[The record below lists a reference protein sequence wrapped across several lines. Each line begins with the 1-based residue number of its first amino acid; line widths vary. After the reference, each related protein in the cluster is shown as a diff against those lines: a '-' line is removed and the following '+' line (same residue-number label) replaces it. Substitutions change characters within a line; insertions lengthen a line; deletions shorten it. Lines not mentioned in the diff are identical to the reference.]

1 MALLGQIR
9 ERSIFLIIVIGMAL
23 FAFVISG
30 VFTSDGGGGS
40 ISEPIAK
47 VNDVEID
54 LDLFRFNVEQT
65 ERNYNFSTLKSV
77 DAVWNQ
83 TIRNAVLE
91 NQYKILGIDA
101 GIAQLEEIISSND
114 AFLNDQRF
122 LNESG
127 FFDFGLFTNF
137 IISMKTNNPEGYE
150 NWKAQE
156 SQLISMA
163 KQNIYLGLV
172 RSSATFSDFEG
183 KFTYHT
189 ENDNVS
195 IEYVQIPYSIISD
208 SMVSVSDNEIKKY
221 ITQNP
226 DKFKRNETRS
236 IDYVLFNEAPTEE
249 DILEQRNSLEKLIGN
264 RIEYNDV
271 SKLTDTIL
279 GFKNTNDISG
289 FVSQHSNIPFDS
301 IYKSKGE
308 LISEYSEILFN
319 LNENKVFGP
328 YIEGKNIKISKM
340 IDQKKDGSIRASHI
354 LISYKESLGAS
365 NLISRSK
372 EEAKQKA
379 FEILR
384 QIRRNPKIF
393 NEAASKNSDGP
404 SKDKG
409 GDLGFFQEGFM
420 EKSFFDFVNNNKVGK
435 TGVVETKYG
444 YHVIKITDKEDV
456 VLLANVVQELNPSE
470 YTSNQ
475 IFKNATDFEIQALK
489 SNREDF
495 ESIAENLALNYKQ
508 VDYLNILDEQIP
520 GLGEQ
525 RQIIKWSFSD
535 NSEEGD
541 IKKFNL
547 SSGGYAVVKIS
558 KIRDTK
564 IAEFDEIKEEVR
576 SKLVIQKKSDLL
588 LKKYKSIKSIEEL
601 SKKSNQEIQTASA
614 LNQKN
619 SVLSGSGQEPYIIG
633 ASFALKENEESN
645 LLVGNKGLYKIKV
658 TGKETAP
665 DLASYLA
672 YRNSLRTNENIR
684 INSEIFNALKMS
696 SEIEDNRHLYY

>member
-40 ISEPIAK
+40 VSEPIAK

-208 SMVSVSDNEIKKY
+208 SVVSVSDNEIKKY

-279 GFKNTNDISG
+279 GLNNTNDISG

-365 NLISRSK
+365 NLILRSK

-456 VLLANVVQELNPSE
+456 VLLANVVQELIPSE
-470 YTSNQ
+470 STSNQ

-576 SKLVIQKKSDLL
+576 GKLVIQKKSDLL

>member
-30 VFTSDGGGGS
+30 VFTNDGGGGS

-77 DAVWNQ
+77 DVVWNQ

-91 NQYKILGIDA
+91 NQYKLLGIDA

-172 RSSATFSDFEG
+172 RSSAIFSDFEG
-183 KFTYHT
+183 KFAYHT

-195 IEYVQIPYSIISD
+195 IEYVQIPYSLIPD
-208 SMVSVSDNEIKKY
+208 SIVRVSDNEIKKY
-221 ITQNP
+221 ITQNQ
-226 DKFKRNETRS
+226 DKFKRNQTRS
-236 IDYVLFNEAPTEE
+236 IDYVLFDESPTEE
-249 DILEQRNSLEKLIGN
+249 DILEQRNTLEKLIGN

-279 GFKNTNDISG
+279 GLKNTNDISD
-289 FVSQHSNIPFDS
+289 FISQNSNIPFDS

-308 LISEYSEILFN
+308 LVSEYADILFN
-319 LNENKVFGP
+319 LNENNIFGP
-328 YIEGKNIKISKM
+328 YIEGNNIKISKM

-354 LISYKESLGAS
+354 LISYKESVGAS
-365 NLISRSK
+365 NLILRSK

-393 NEAASKNSDGP
+393 NEVASKNSDGP
-404 SKDKG
+404 SKNKG

-420 EKSFFDFVNNNKVGK
+420 EKSFFNFANRNKVGK

-456 VLLANVVQELNPSE
+456 VLLANIVQELIPSE
-470 YTSNQ
+470 STSNQ
-475 IFKNATDFEIQALK
+475 IFKNATDFEIKSLK

-495 ESIAENLALNYKQ
+495 KSIAQNLGIDYKH

-525 RQIIKWSFSD
+525 RQIIKWSFSE
-535 NSEEGD
+535 NSEVGD

-564 IAEFDEIKEEVR
+564 IAEFDEVKEEVR
-576 SKLVIQKKSDLL
+576 NKLIIQKKSDLL
-588 LKKYKSIKSIEEL
+588 FKKYKSNKSIDEL
-601 SKKSNQEIQTASA
+601 SKKSNQGIQTASA

-633 ASFALKENEESN
+633 ASFALKENKESK

-658 TGKETAP
+658 ISKETAP

-672 YRNSLRTNENIR
+672 YRNSLRTNENAR

-696 SEIEDNRHLYY
+696 SEIEDNRFLYY

>member
-40 ISEPIAK
+40 VSEPIAK

-101 GIAQLEEIISSND
+101 GTAQLEEIISSND

-183 KFTYHT
+183 KFAYHT

-195 IEYVQIPYSIISD
+195 IEYVQIPYSLISD

-236 IDYVLFNEAPTEE
+236 IDYVLFDETPTEE

-308 LISEYSEILFN
+308 LVSEYSEILFN
-319 LNENKVFGP
+319 LNENKIFGP

-365 NLISRSK
+365 NLILRSK

-456 VLLANVVQELNPSE
+456 VLLANVVQELIPSE

-495 ESIAENLALNYKQ
+495 ESIAENLALNYKH

>member
-101 GIAQLEEIISSND
+101 GTAQLEEIISSND

-195 IEYVQIPYSIISD
+195 IEYVQIPYSLISD

-236 IDYVLFNEAPTEE
+236 IDYVLFDETPTEE

-308 LISEYSEILFN
+308 LVSEYSEILFN

-456 VLLANVVQELNPSE
+456 VLLANVVQELIPSE
-470 YTSNQ
+470 STSNQ

-576 SKLVIQKKSDLL
+576 GKLVIQKKSDLL

>member
-279 GFKNTNDISG
+279 GLKNTNDISG

-308 LISEYSEILFN
+308 LVSEYSEILFN
-319 LNENKVFGP
+319 LNENKIFGP

>member
-40 ISEPIAK
+40 VSEPIAK

-101 GIAQLEEIISSND
+101 GTAQLEEIISSND

-183 KFTYHT
+183 KFAYHT

-195 IEYVQIPYSIISD
+195 IEYVQIPYSLISD

-279 GFKNTNDISG
+279 GLNNTNDISG

-365 NLISRSK
+365 NLILRSK

-456 VLLANVVQELNPSE
+456 VLLANVVQELIPSE

-564 IAEFDEIKEEVR
+564 IAEFDEIKQEVR

>member
-279 GFKNTNDISG
+279 GLKNTNDISG

-520 GLGEQ
+520 GLG
-525 RQIIKWSFSD
+525 
-535 NSEEGD
+535 
-541 IKKFNL
+541 
-547 SSGGYAVVKIS
+547 
-558 KIRDTK
+558 
-564 IAEFDEIKEEVR
+564 
-576 SKLVIQKKSDLL
+576 
-588 LKKYKSIKSIEEL
+588 
-601 SKKSNQEIQTASA
+601 
-614 LNQKN
+614 
-619 SVLSGSGQEPYIIG
+619 
-633 ASFALKENEESN
+633 
-645 LLVGNKGLYKIKV
+645 
-658 TGKETAP
+658 
-665 DLASYLA
+665 
-672 YRNSLRTNENIR
+672 
-684 INSEIFNALKMS
+684 
-696 SEIEDNRHLYY
+696 

>member
-101 GIAQLEEIISSND
+101 GTAQLEEIISSND

-183 KFTYHT
+183 KFAYHT

-195 IEYVQIPYSIISD
+195 IEYVQIPYSLISD

-236 IDYVLFNEAPTEE
+236 IDYVLFDETPTEE

-308 LISEYSEILFN
+308 LVSEYSEILFN
-319 LNENKVFGP
+319 LNENKIFGP

-365 NLISRSK
+365 NLILRSK

-456 VLLANVVQELNPSE
+456 VLLANVVQELIPSE
-470 YTSNQ
+470 STSNQ

-495 ESIAENLALNYKQ
+495 ESIAENLALNYKH

-576 SKLVIQKKSDLL
+576 GKLVIQKKSDLL

-658 TGKETAP
+658 TGKEAAP
-665 DLASYLA
+665 DLPSYLA

>member
-101 GIAQLEEIISSND
+101 GTAQLEEIISSND

-183 KFTYHT
+183 KFAYHT

-195 IEYVQIPYSIISD
+195 IEYVQIPYSLISD

-279 GFKNTNDISG
+279 GLKNTNDISG

-308 LISEYSEILFN
+308 LVSEYSEILFN
-319 LNENKVFGP
+319 LNENKIFGP

-456 VLLANVVQELNPSE
+456 VLLANVVQELIPSE
-470 YTSNQ
+470 STSNQ

-658 TGKETAP
+658 TGKEAAP
-665 DLASYLA
+665 DLPSYLA

>member
-40 ISEPIAK
+40 VSEPIAK

-208 SMVSVSDNEIKKY
+208 SVVSVSDNEIKKY

-236 IDYVLFNEAPTEE
+236 IDYVLFDEAPTEE

-279 GFKNTNDISG
+279 GLKNTNDISG

-365 NLISRSK
+365 NLILRSK

-393 NEAASKNSDGP
+393 NEVASKNSDGP

-456 VLLANVVQELNPSE
+456 VLLANVVQELIPSE

>member
-208 SMVSVSDNEIKKY
+208 SVVSVSDNEIKKY

-279 GFKNTNDISG
+279 GLKNTNDISG

-365 NLISRSK
+365 NLILRSK

-456 VLLANVVQELNPSE
+456 VLLANVVQELIPSE

>member
-101 GIAQLEEIISSND
+101 GTAQLEEIISSND

-658 TGKETAP
+658 TGKEAAP
-665 DLASYLA
+665 DLPSYLA

>member
-183 KFTYHT
+183 KFAYHT

-195 IEYVQIPYSIISD
+195 IEYVQIPYSLISD

-279 GFKNTNDISG
+279 GLKNTNDISG

-365 NLISRSK
+365 NLILRSK

-456 VLLANVVQELNPSE
+456 VLLANVVQELIPSE

>member
-101 GIAQLEEIISSND
+101 GTAQLEEIISSND

-183 KFTYHT
+183 KFAYHT

-195 IEYVQIPYSIISD
+195 IEYVQIPYSLISD

-236 IDYVLFNEAPTEE
+236 IDYVLFDETPTEE

-279 GFKNTNDISG
+279 GLKNTNDISG

-365 NLISRSK
+365 NLILRSK

-456 VLLANVVQELNPSE
+456 VLLANVVQELIPSE

-564 IAEFDEIKEEVR
+564 IAEFDEIKQEVR

>member
-101 GIAQLEEIISSND
+101 GTAQLEEIISSND

-236 IDYVLFNEAPTEE
+236 IDYVLFDETPTEE

-279 GFKNTNDISG
+279 GLKNTNDISG

-308 LISEYSEILFN
+308 LVSEYSEILFN
-319 LNENKVFGP
+319 LNENKIFGP

-456 VLLANVVQELNPSE
+456 VLLANVVQELIPSE
-470 YTSNQ
+470 STSNQ

>member
-183 KFTYHT
+183 KFAYHT

-195 IEYVQIPYSIISD
+195 IEYVQIPYSLISD

-236 IDYVLFNEAPTEE
+236 IDYVLFDETPTEE

-365 NLISRSK
+365 NLILRSK

-456 VLLANVVQELNPSE
+456 VLLANVVQELIPSE
-470 YTSNQ
+470 STSNQ

-658 TGKETAP
+658 TGKEAAP
-665 DLASYLA
+665 DLPSYLA

>member
-183 KFTYHT
+183 KFAYHT

-195 IEYVQIPYSIISD
+195 IEYVQIPYSLISD

-236 IDYVLFNEAPTEE
+236 IDYVLFDETPTEE

-279 GFKNTNDISG
+279 GLKNTNDISG

-365 NLISRSK
+365 NLILRSK

-456 VLLANVVQELNPSE
+456 VLLANVVQELIPSE

-564 IAEFDEIKEEVR
+564 IAEFDEIKQEVR

>member
-183 KFTYHT
+183 KFAYHT

-279 GFKNTNDISG
+279 GLKNTNDISG

>member
-101 GIAQLEEIISSND
+101 GTAQLEEIISSND

-183 KFTYHT
+183 KFAYHT

-195 IEYVQIPYSIISD
+195 IEYVQIPYSLISD

-236 IDYVLFNEAPTEE
+236 IDYVLFDETPTEE

-365 NLISRSK
+365 NLILRSK

-456 VLLANVVQELNPSE
+456 VLLANVVQELIPSE

-495 ESIAENLALNYKQ
+495 ESIAENLALNYKH

-576 SKLVIQKKSDLL
+576 GKLVIQKKSDLL

-658 TGKETAP
+658 TGKEAAP
-665 DLASYLA
+665 DLPSYLA

>member
-40 ISEPIAK
+40 VSEPIAK

-208 SMVSVSDNEIKKY
+208 SVVSVSDNEIKKY

-279 GFKNTNDISG
+279 GLKNTNDISG

-365 NLISRSK
+365 NLILRSK

-456 VLLANVVQELNPSE
+456 VLLANVVQELIPSE

-619 SVLSGSGQEPYIIG
+619 SVLSGSGKEPYIIG

>member
-279 GFKNTNDISG
+279 GLKNTNDISG

-456 VLLANVVQELNPSE
+456 VLLANVVQELIPSE
-470 YTSNQ
+470 STSNQ

>member
-101 GIAQLEEIISSND
+101 GTAQLEEIISSND

-183 KFTYHT
+183 KFAYHT

-195 IEYVQIPYSIISD
+195 IEYVQIPYSLISD

-236 IDYVLFNEAPTEE
+236 IDYVLFDETPTEE

-308 LISEYSEILFN
+308 LVSEYSEILFN
-319 LNENKVFGP
+319 LNENKIFGP

-365 NLISRSK
+365 NLILRSK

-456 VLLANVVQELNPSE
+456 VLLANVVQELIPSE
-470 YTSNQ
+470 STSNQ
-475 IFKNATDFEIQALK
+475 IFKNAADFEIQALK

-495 ESIAENLALNYKQ
+495 ESIAENLALNYKH

-576 SKLVIQKKSDLL
+576 GKLVIQKKSDLL

-658 TGKETAP
+658 TGKEAAP
-665 DLASYLA
+665 DLPSYLA

>member
-40 ISEPIAK
+40 VSEPIAK

-208 SMVSVSDNEIKKY
+208 SVVSVSDNEIKKY

-279 GFKNTNDISG
+279 GLKNTNDISG

-365 NLISRSK
+365 NLILRSK

-393 NEAASKNSDGP
+393 NEVASKNSDGP

-456 VLLANVVQELNPSE
+456 VLLANVVQELIPSE

>member
-101 GIAQLEEIISSND
+101 GTAQLEEIISSND

-195 IEYVQIPYSIISD
+195 IEYVQIPYSLISD

-236 IDYVLFNEAPTEE
+236 IDYVLFDETPTEE

-365 NLISRSK
+365 NLILRSK

-456 VLLANVVQELNPSE
+456 VLLANVVQELIPSE
-470 YTSNQ
+470 STSNQ

-576 SKLVIQKKSDLL
+576 GKLVIQKKSDLL

-658 TGKETAP
+658 TGKEAAP
-665 DLASYLA
+665 DLPSYLA

>member
-208 SMVSVSDNEIKKY
+208 SVVSVSDNEIKKY

-279 GFKNTNDISG
+279 GLKNTNDISG

-365 NLISRSK
+365 NLILRSK

-393 NEAASKNSDGP
+393 NEVASKNSDGP

-456 VLLANVVQELNPSE
+456 VLLANVVQELIPSE

>member
-9 ERSIFLIIVIGMAL
+9 ERSVFLIIVIGMAL

-30 VFTSDGGGGS
+30 VFTSDLGRAN

-54 LDLFRFNVEQT
+54 LDLFKFNVEQT

-91 NQYKILGIDA
+91 NQYKLLGIDA
-101 GIAQLEEIISSND
+101 GTAQLEEIISSND
-114 AFLNDQRF
+114 AFLNDPRF

-183 KFTYHT
+183 KFAYHL
-189 ENDNVS
+189 ENDNIS
-195 IEYVQIPYSIISD
+195 IEYVQIPYSLIPD

-221 ITQNP
+221 ITQNT

-236 IDYVLFNEAPTEE
+236 IEYVLFEEAPTDE
-249 DILEQRNSLEKLIGN
+249 DILEQRNSLEELIGN

-279 GFKNTNDISG
+279 GLKNTNDIYD
-289 FVSQHSNIPFDS
+289 FVSQHSNIPYDS

-308 LISEYSEILFN
+308 LVSEYSEILFN
-319 LNENKVFGP
+319 LNESMVFGP
-328 YIEGKNIKISKM
+328 YVEENSIKISKM
-340 IDQKKDGSIRASHI
+340 IDKKKEGSIRASHI
-354 LISYKESLGAS
+354 LISYKESFGAS
-365 NLISRSK
+365 NSILRTK
-372 EEAKQKA
+372 EEAKEKA
-379 FEILR
+379 FKILR
-384 QIRRNPKIF
+384 QIRRNPKTF
-393 NEAASKNSDGP
+393 NEVASNNSDGP
-404 SKDKG
+404 SKNQG

-420 EKSFFDFVNNNKVGK
+420 EKSFFNFANKNKVGK
-435 TGVVETKYG
+435 IGVVETKYG

-456 VLLANVVQELNPSE
+456 VLLANIVQELIPSE
-470 YTSNQ
+470 STSNQ

-495 ESIAENLALNYKQ
+495 KSKAENLALNHKR
-508 VDYLNILDEQIP
+508 VDYINILDEQIP

-525 RQIIKWSFSD
+525 RQIIKWSFSES
-535 NSEEGD
+535 SEEGD

-547 SSGGYAVVKIS
+547 SSGGYAIVKIS

-564 IAEFDEIKEEVR
+564 IAEFEEIEEEVR
-576 SKLVIQKKSDLL
+576 SKLIIQKKSDLL
-588 LKKYKSIKSIEEL
+588 LKKYKSTKSIEEL
-601 SKKSNQEIQTASA
+601 SKKSYQEIQTASA

-619 SVLSGSGQEPYIIG
+619 SVLSGSGKEPYIIG
-633 ASFALKENEESN
+633 ASFALSENKESN

-658 TGKETAP
+658 TNKETAP

-672 YRNSLRTNENIR
+672 YRNSLRTNENVR

>member
-40 ISEPIAK
+40 VSEPIAK

-208 SMVSVSDNEIKKY
+208 SVVSVSDNEIKKY

-279 GFKNTNDISG
+279 GLKNTNDISG

-365 NLISRSK
+365 NLILRSK

-456 VLLANVVQELNPSE
+456 VLLANVVQELIPSE

-576 SKLVIQKKSDLL
+576 GKLVIQKKSDLL

>member
-236 IDYVLFNEAPTEE
+236 IDYVLFDETPTEE

-279 GFKNTNDISG
+279 GLKNTNDISG

-308 LISEYSEILFN
+308 LVSEYSEILFN
-319 LNENKVFGP
+319 LNENKIFGP

>member
-236 IDYVLFNEAPTEE
+236 IDYVLFDETPTEE

-279 GFKNTNDISG
+279 GLKNTNDISG

>member
-40 ISEPIAK
+40 VSEPIAK

-101 GIAQLEEIISSND
+101 GTAQLEEIISSND

-183 KFTYHT
+183 KFAYHT

-195 IEYVQIPYSIISD
+195 IEYVQIPYSLISD

-236 IDYVLFNEAPTEE
+236 IDYVLFDETPTEE

-365 NLISRSK
+365 NLILRSK

-456 VLLANVVQELNPSE
+456 VLLANVVQELIPSE

-495 ESIAENLALNYKQ
+495 ESIAENLALNYKH

-658 TGKETAP
+658 TGKEAAP
-665 DLASYLA
+665 DLPSYLA

>member
-101 GIAQLEEIISSND
+101 GTAQLEEIISSND

-183 KFTYHT
+183 KFAYHT

-195 IEYVQIPYSIISD
+195 IEYVQIPYSLISD

-236 IDYVLFNEAPTEE
+236 IDYVLFDETPTEE

-308 LISEYSEILFN
+308 LVSEYSEILFN
-319 LNENKVFGP
+319 LNENKIFGP

-365 NLISRSK
+365 NLILRSK

-456 VLLANVVQELNPSE
+456 VLLANVVQELIPSE
-470 YTSNQ
+470 STSNQ

-495 ESIAENLALNYKQ
+495 ESIAENLALNYKH

-576 SKLVIQKKSDLL
+576 GKLVIQKKSDLL

>member
-101 GIAQLEEIISSND
+101 GTAQLEEIISSND

-183 KFTYHT
+183 KFAYHT

-195 IEYVQIPYSIISD
+195 IEYVQIPYSLISD

-236 IDYVLFNEAPTEE
+236 IDYVLFDETPTEE

-365 NLISRSK
+365 NLILRSK

-456 VLLANVVQELNPSE
+456 VLLANVVQELIPSE

-576 SKLVIQKKSDLL
+576 GKLVIQKKSDLL

>member
-101 GIAQLEEIISSND
+101 GTAQLEEIISSND

-183 KFTYHT
+183 KFAYHT

-195 IEYVQIPYSIISD
+195 IEYVQIPYSLISD

-236 IDYVLFNEAPTEE
+236 IDYVLFDETPTEE

-308 LISEYSEILFN
+308 LVSEYSEILFN

-365 NLISRSK
+365 NLILRSK

-456 VLLANVVQELNPSE
+456 VLLANVVQELIPSE
-470 YTSNQ
+470 STSNQ

-495 ESIAENLALNYKQ
+495 ESIAENLALNYKH

-576 SKLVIQKKSDLL
+576 GKLVIQKKSDLL

-658 TGKETAP
+658 TGKEAAP
-665 DLASYLA
+665 DLPSYLA